1 MRNAL
6 SLLSFVLMLSLTA
19 LAQDGYQKK
28 TKKSKADEAFLVQN
42 YYDAAALYKEAYLK
56 EKNRAK
62 KSELTFLQAE
72 CWRMVATPQALKK
85 AESMYK
91 RAIKAKYPHAEVYLR
106 FAQVLQLQQKFDEA
120 VEQYQKYQQL
130 KPEDDRPAKGI
141 ESCAFAKEALDNP
154 TRYNVDALDIANS
167 RANDFAPSFGN
178 GDYDVL
184 FFTSARDGGVG
195 KGADGST
202 GQSYTDL
209 WSVKRDKRGN
219 WSKPVVFP
227 EPMNTSAH
235 EAATSLNK
243 RGNEMYFTRC
253 EESSKEKPVPTCEIY
268 FSKKK
273 GKGWTAPVLLPL
285 PYDSVTTFG
294 HPSISEDG
302 KILYFASD
310 MNGGYGGK
318 DIWMVKK
325 MKRDEWSEPINLGD
339 QINTSGDELFPFI
352 HADGALYFASNGH
365 VGMGGMDI
373 YKAEFDAEGTLLS
386 ISNMKSPINSPLDD
400 FGIIF
405 EGKREVGY
413 FSSNRTGGKG
423 GDDIYQFNLPSLTL
437 TLSGIATDANTNS
450 IVGGANVSLM
460 GTDGT
465 TATTITDNSGRYEF
479 GKDVIS
485 EGVAYELT
493 ISKEGYLSTSANET
507 TFGVRE
513 SQDFVLDF
521 SLEPTKK
528 EIVLPRIE
536 YDFNSAKLRQESK
549 VALDALV
556 AVLLDNPTVIIELRS
571 HTDFRAG
578 TEFNMGLSQNRAQ
591 VCVDY
596 MVSKGVEPVRLIPIG
611 MGETEPYVMDRKDGR
626 LKMGVAL
633 DESYI
638 NSLRREKDR
647 EKAHQYNRRTDFK
660 VLDKFYNPDT
670 GEILKSDN

>member
-106 FAQVLQLQQKFDEA
+106 FAQVLQLQEKFDEA
-120 VEQYQKYQQL
+120 VEQYQKYHQL
-130 KPEDDRPAKGI
+130 KPEDDRPTKGI
-141 ESCAFAKEALDNP
+141 ESCAFAKEALGNP
-154 TRYNVDALDIANS
+154 TRYVVDGLDIANS

-195 KGADGST
+195 KGADGYT

-227 EPMNTSAH
+227 EPMNTGAH

-285 PYDSVTTFG
+285 PYDSLTTFG

-318 DIWMVKK
+318 DIWMMKK

-339 QINTSGDELFPFI
+339 QINTSVDELFPFI
-352 HADGALYFASNGH
+352 HSDGAVYFASNGH

-373 YKAEFDAEGTLLS
+373 YKAEFDSEGTLLS

-405 EGKREVGY
+405 EGKDERGY
-413 FSSNRTGGKG
+413 FSSNRSGGKG
-423 GDDIYQFNLPSLTL
+423 GDDIYQFSLPSLTL

-450 IVGGANVSLM
+450 IVVGAKVSLM

-493 ISKEGYLSTSANET
+493 ISKEGYLSTSVNET

-528 EIVLPRIE
+528 EILLPRIE
-536 YDFNSAKLRQESK
+536 YDFNSAQLRKESK
-549 VALDALV
+549 IALDALV

-578 TEFNMGLSQNRAQ
+578 TEFNMTLSQNRAQ

-611 MGETEPYVMDRKDGR
+611 LGETEPYIMEKKDGR
-626 LKMGVAL
+626 LKMGVTL
-633 DESYI
+633 DESFI
-638 NSLRREKDR
+638 NSLRREKDS

-660 VLDKFYNPDT
+660 VLNKFYNPDT
-670 GEILKSDN
+670 GKILENDN